1 MNVHASD
8 NRHVQHAWMNAK
20 PKHDEARTA
29 AQEGAS
35 QARRNEISAP
45 DEATDAEGSKG
56 VLRLLQEGHF
66 SGVADVRLRIN
77 FHDELQQAAAQ
88 NAATAFE
95 SAVPGLLDDLAAK
108 AGALGEEYDLSPQD
122 KELAESFADEIQL
135 LLEADKAAQ
144 TPLSTTLENIKT
156 TFSSFLET
164 LEGTFAGSPSPV
176 VEAPAPDEQE
186 LAELQEDGDA
196 PGPDDQTPEQIAAT
210 LSEEG
215 ADELEEGLELSAEGA
230 TFKTALQEL
239 SDWFSERLGTLQ
251 SDATAAQQLPPLS
264 EPRGNGAAY
273 SKFLE
278 IYKNL
283 SSGVETGAPPVDD
296 ASAQFSAEV

>member
-20 PKHDEARTA
+20 SKHDEARTA

-45 DEATDAEGSKG
+45 PEATGAEGSKG
-56 VLRLLQEGHF
+56 VIRLLQEEHF

-108 AGALGEEYDLSPQD
+108 AGALGEEYDLSAQD

-135 LLEADKAAQ
+135 LLEEDKAAQ
-144 TPLSTTLENIKT
+144 TPLSTTLESINT
-156 TFSSFLET
+156 TFSSFLEK
-164 LEGTFAGSPSPV
+164 LEGAFAGVPV
-176 VEAPAPDEQE
+176 VEEPAPGEQE
-186 LAELQEDGDA
+186 LGELQEDGDA
-196 PGPDDQTPEQIAAT
+196 PSPDEQTPEQLAAT
-210 LSEEG
+210 PTEEG
-215 ADELEEGLELSAEGA
+215 ADALEEGLMPEEDTTL
-230 TFKTALQEL
+230 KTALQDL
-239 SDWFSERLGTLQ
+239 SDWFSASLGTLQ

-283 SSGVETGAPPVDD
+283 SSGAGTGANPADD
-296 ASAQFSAEV
+296 ASAQLNAEV

>member
-20 PKHDEARTA
+20 SKHDEARTA

-45 DEATDAEGSKG
+45 PEATGAEGSKG
-56 VLRLLQEGHF
+56 VIRLLQEGHF

-95 SAVPGLLDDLAAK
+95 SAFPGLLDDLAAK
-108 AGALGEEYDLSPQD
+108 AGALGEEYDLSAQD

-135 LLEADKAAQ
+135 LLEEDKAAQ
-144 TPLSTTLENIKT
+144 TPLSTTLESINT
-156 TFSSFLET
+156 TFSSFLEK
-164 LEGTFAGSPSPV
+164 LEGAFAGVPA
-176 VEAPAPDEQE
+176 VEEPAPEEQE
-186 LAELQEDGDA
+186 LGELQEDGDA
-196 PGPDDQTPEQIAAT
+196 PSPDEQTPEQLAAT
-210 LSEEG
+210 PTEEG
-215 ADELEEGLELSAEGA
+215 ADALEEGLMPEEDTTL
-230 TFKTALQEL
+230 KTALQDL
-239 SDWFSERLGTLQ
+239 SDWFSASLGTLQ

-283 SSGVETGAPPVDD
+283 SSGAGTGATPADD
-296 ASAQFSAEV
+296 ASAQLNAEV

>member
-8 NRHVQHAWMNAK
+8 NQHVQQAWMNAK

-35 QARRNEISAP
+35 QARKNEITAP
-45 DEATDAEGSKG
+45 AEATDTEGSKG

-88 NAATAFE
+88 NAAKAFE
-95 SAVPGLLDDLAAK
+95 NAVPGLLDDLAAK
-108 AGALGEEYDLSPQD
+108 AGALGEEHDLSAQD

-135 LLEADKAAQ
+135 LLEGDKASQ
-144 TPLSTTLENIKT
+144 TPLSTTLESINA
-156 TFSSFLET
+156 TFSSFLEK
-164 LEGTFAGSPSPV
+164 LEGAFAGVPV
-176 VEAPAPDEQE
+176 VEEPAPDEQE
-186 LAELQEDGDA
+186 LAELQEDSDA
-196 PGPDDQTPEQIAAT
+196 PSPDEQTPEQLAAT

-215 ADELEEGLELSAEGA
+215 ADALEEGLEQSAEST
-230 TFKTALQEL
+230 TFKTALQDL
-239 SDWFSERLGTLQ
+239 SDWFSASLGTLQ

-283 SSGVETGAPPVDD
+283 SSGAGTGATPVDD
-296 ASAQFSAEV
+296 ASAQLNTEV